1 MNYAG
6 ILPPLLES
14 LLARERPHENVLL
27 GYEIS
32 VGRPGVKAVIAVDA
46 ASNPHFLLT
55 PPASAP
61 SRFERFQLRS
71 LRIANHDWSVAGEP
85 VGSYLD
91 AACRITGSSLVRPFL
106 SFCEDVLRDLDQ
118 GCSAEDAVYRTCV
131 RWHRFWTEEGTESP
145 PETWIRGTLGE
156 LQFLHDLIVEHG
168 PRAVGL
174 WTGPDAADHD
184 FQAGTAIAFEVKSST
199 HMPFTIDCNLR
210 QLDTTI
216 FPALYL
222 VCFLLKPADD
232 GASLVSVAEA
242 IEQLVHHDELSL
254 DLFFQRL
261 ARAGYKRH
269 LEEEYRRHRYSLASP
284 EYYAI
289 TTDFPRLT
297 VQSFSNPP
305 DGRIRDIRYQLQLTG
320 LPSLGAADP
329 GIIAARRRLCQ
340 EQP

>member
-1 MNYAG
+1 
-6 ILPPLLES
+6 
-14 LLARERPHENVLL
+14 
-27 GYEIS
+27 
-32 VGRPGVKAVIAVDA
+32 
-46 ASNPHFLLT
+46 
-55 PPASAP
+55 
-61 SRFERFQLRS
+61 
-71 LRIANHDWSVAGEP
+71 
-85 VGSYLD
+85 
-91 AACRITGSSLVRPFL
+91 
-106 SFCEDVLRDLDQ
+106 
-118 GCSAEDAVYRTCV
+118 
-131 RWHRFWTEEGTESP
+131 
-145 PETWIRGTLGE
+145 
-156 LQFLHDLIVEHG
+156 
-168 PRAVGL
+168 
-174 WTGPDAADHD
+174 
-184 FQAGTAIAFEVKSST
+184 
-199 HMPFTIDCNLR
+199 
-210 QLDTTI
+210 
-216 FPALYL
+216 

-261 ARAGYKRH
+261 ARAGYQRH

-289 TTDFPRLT
+289 TTDFPHLT